1 MSKLLVVDSLRGG
14 YGEKDICRGIS
25 CDLEAGEILSV
36 LGPNGCGKT
45 TFFRLLL
52 GFLTP
57 TEGSIRI
64 NGLPSTSFSPKELAR
79 EIAYIPQHHTP
90 VFSYTALEIVTMG
103 CASHFSSWERPR
115 PEDRDRAFSA
125 LETLHILPLAN
136 QKYTALSGGQR
147 QMVLIARAICQ
158 EAKIFI
164 MDEPGASLDYA
175 NHQLVMDVIVQL
187 SALSYG
193 IIMSTHSPEH
203 PFSIADRVLLLDQ
216 GHTVAFGPPDQ
227 AITGD
232 VLEQVYKI
240 PMDLVC
246 VSDRYEKKHTLC
258 IPVSEPR

>member
-1 MSKLLVVDSLRGG
+1 MSKLLEVDSLYGG
-14 YGEKDICRGIS
+14 YGGKDICCGIS
-25 CDLEAGEILSV
+25 CGLEKGEILSV

-57 TEGSIRI
+57 TKGSIRI
-64 NGLPSTSFSPKELAR
+64 NGVPSASFSPKELAR
-79 EIAYIPQHHTP
+79 KIAYIPQHHTP
-90 VFSYTALEIVTMG
+90 VFSYTALEVVIMG
-103 CASHFSSWERPR
+103 CASHFSAYEQPR
-115 PEDRDRAFSA
+115 PEDRDRAFLA
-125 LETLHILPLAN
+125 LETLRILPLAN

-158 EAKIFI
+158 DAGIFI

-175 NHQLVMDVIVQL
+175 NHQLVMDVIVHL
-187 SALSYG
+187 AALGYG

-203 PFSIADRVLLLDQ
+203 PFSIADQVLLLNH
-216 GHTVAFGPPDQ
+216 GHTAAFGPPDQ

-232 VLEQVYKI
+232 ILEQVYKI

-246 VSDRYEKKHTLC
+246 VSDRYGKKHTLC
-258 IPVSEPR
+258 IPVSEPH